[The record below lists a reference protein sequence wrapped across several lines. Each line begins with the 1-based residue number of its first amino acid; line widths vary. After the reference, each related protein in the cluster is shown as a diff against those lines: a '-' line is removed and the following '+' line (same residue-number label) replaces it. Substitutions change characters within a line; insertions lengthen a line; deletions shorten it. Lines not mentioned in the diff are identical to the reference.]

1 MCIRDRENA
10 RLSELFGGRKRFA
23 ILQALFLNPA
33 RWFSNA
39 ERAKLGRLPTGNT
52 SRWLNRWA
60 NLGLVEKSVDGR
72 NVRFRA
78 SSDPLLA
85 GLHDIMLRNDALVE
99 DIRAALPKEVESA
112 VIFGSVARGE
122 ERAESDIDV
131 LVLGPELSSIRVGA
145 ALRAVGRKHDRVI
158 NASVHSTEEFAQM
171 LRDGDGFAKSVVAQK
186 TIPLKG
192 ELPDGVA

>member
-1 MCIRDRENA
+1 MENA

-39 ERAKLGRLPTGNT
+39 ELAKLGRLPTGNT

>member
-1 MCIRDRENA
+1 MNSGNTA
-10 RLSELFGGRKRFA
+10 RLAELFGGRGRFA
-23 ILQALFLNPA
+23 VLSALYVSPSRTWSA
-33 RWFSNA
+33 TEVA
-39 ERAKLGRLPTGNT
+39 TATTQDQGNVT
-52 SRWLNRWA
+52 RWLNRWA
-60 NLGLVEKSVDGR
+60 ALGLVEKSVDGR

-78 SSDPLLA
+78 SPDPLLA

-99 DIRAALPKEVESA
+99 DIRVALPKEVESA

-122 ERAESDIDV
+122 ERAGSDIDV

-158 NASVHSTEEFAQM
+158 NASVHSTEEFVQL
-171 LRDGDGFAKSVVAQK
+171 LRDGDGFAKSVISQK

-192 ELPDGVA
+192 ELPDGAA